1 MASNRIG
8 RFKQECFELGLEM
21 GELIDVRV
29 GAVMNSR
36 DGEQRQNALCP
47 MVVRRADGTDR
58 CIKEEDL
65 RERVVH

>member
-1 MASNRIG
+1 M
-8 RFKQECFELGLEM
+8 GLEM

-58 CIKEEDL
+58 CIEEEDL